1 MHEAMVKNQQLKDLV
16 SAFEGEANRLKDII
30 NNKENSIDNLNA
42 VIQDEKEKYVELA
55 RGTTEEITNLVHQR
69 SRLKDEIDYLN
80 VSLAKEKQ

>member
-1 MHEAMVKNQQLKDLV
+1 M

-55 RGTTEEITNLVHQR
+55 RGATEEITNLVH
-69 SRLKDEIDYLN
+69 
-80 VSLAKEKQ
+80 